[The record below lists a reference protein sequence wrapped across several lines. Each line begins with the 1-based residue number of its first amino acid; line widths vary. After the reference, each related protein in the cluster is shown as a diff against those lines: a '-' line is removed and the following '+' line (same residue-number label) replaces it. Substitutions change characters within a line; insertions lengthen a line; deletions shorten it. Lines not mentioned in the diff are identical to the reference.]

1 MYLGIDLGTSGVKAL
16 LLDDAQAVIATTDVP
31 LDVSRPQH
39 GYSEQNPQTWIEACE
54 AAIQALKH
62 SHGQALSAVRGIG
75 LSGQMHG
82 ATLLDSADEVIRP
95 CILWNDTRS
104 HDEADQLNSM
114 PLFQSITGNICF
126 PGFTAPKLLWCQKH
140 ETQLFEKVA
149 SVLLP
154 KDFLRLWLTGE
165 RVTDMSDASGT
176 AWLNVRARNWSEEL
190 LAATGMRIEQ
200 MPRLVEGTMPSGQ
213 LRARLA
219 SQWGI
224 KASVVVAGGA
234 GDNAAA
240 ACGVGVVGPDRAFVS
255 LGTSGVLFASN
266 PEFSPN
272 PGSAVHAFCHAVP
285 EFWHQMGVILAA
297 TDSLNWFARLVGQ
310 SVPDLVSEAGEELT
324 KPTTELFLPY
334 LSGERTPHN
343 DAHVRGV
350 FSGLSISSSRRT
362 MTRAILDGVSFAFRD
377 NLNAL
382 AEAGTTLD
390 RVTATGGGSRSRYW
404 QASLATVLDL
414 VVEVPADGEYGAAFG
429 AARLGLIAAENQSA
443 VDVCQPPV
451 IGRVVEPNV
460 DLTDAYD
467 DAWHRFRELY
477 PANRC

>member
-1 MYLGIDLGTSGVKAL
+1 MYLGIDLGTSSLKSI
-16 LLDDAQAVIATTDVP
+16 LLDDTQTVIAAADVP

-39 GYSEQNPQTWIEACE
+39 GHSEQDPLAWIEACE
-54 AAIQALKH
+54 VAVLELKNT
-62 SHGQALSAVRGIG
+62 HGEALSAVRGIG

-82 ATLLDSADEVIRP
+82 ATLLDSADKVIRP

-104 HDEADQLNSM
+104 HDEAEQLNSM
-114 PLFQSITGNICF
+114 ALFQSITGNICF
-126 PGFTAPKLLWCQKH
+126 PGFTAPKLLWCRKH
-140 ETQLFEKVA
+140 EPQLFEKVA
-149 SVLLP
+149 RVLLP

-165 RVTDMSDASGT
+165 SVTDMSDASGT
-176 AWLNVRARNWSEEL
+176 AWLNVRKRDWSDEL
-190 LAATGMRIEQ
+190 LAATSMRIEQ

-219 SQWGI
+219 RQWGI
-224 KASVVVAGGA
+224 RASVVVAGGA

-266 PEFSPN
+266 SEFSPN
-272 PGSAVHAFCHAVP
+272 PESAVHAFCHAVP
-285 EFWHQMGVILAA
+285 QYWHQMGVILSA
-297 TDSLNWFARLVGQ
+297 TDSLNWFAQLVGR
-310 SVPDLVSEAGEELT
+310 SVPDLVSEVGEELT
-324 KPTTELFLPY
+324 EPTTELFLPY
-334 LSGERTPHN
+334 LCGERTPHN

-350 FSGLSISSSRRT
+350 FSGLNITSSRRT
-362 MTRAILDGVSFAFRD
+362 MTRAVLDGVSFAFRD

-404 QASLATVLDL
+404 AESLATVLGL
-414 VVEVPADGEYGAAFG
+414 IVEVPEDGEFGAAFG
-429 AARLGLIAAENQSA
+429 AARLGMIAAENLSA
-443 VDVCQPPV
+443 MDVCQPPV
-451 IGRVVEPNV
+451 IDRVVEPNV
-460 DLTDAYD
+460 KLTDAYD

-477 PANRC
+477 PANRR